1 MRQNSLEKL
10 KQMRLKWK
18 QVAAVILVVL
28 LLGTVGMILPGGED
42 WSGVFLPATQH
53 LLAGRSP
60 YNEPMFFSPVWV
72 LLPFIPLGVLPT
84 AIGRSVLFIL
94 ALVAFT
100 YSAKK
105 LGAKTWVTA
114 FFLLSP
120 PVIFSLWLASNDW
133 MPMLGFVL
141 PPQIGLFFILTKPQ
155 IGSVVAL
162 FWFVE
167 AWRKGG
173 WRETVRVFAPVTI
186 AFLFTFAIYGLWPLR
201 SGNLITIEHNAS
213 FWPATIVIGLG
224 LLVASLRKR
233 RINYAM
239 AAAPCLAPYL
249 MFPSWVSA
257 IAAILPSTPEAI
269 AAILGTWIFI
279 ILRAIG

>member
-1 MRQNSLEKL
+1 
-10 KQMRLKWK
+10 MRLQWK
-18 QVAAVILVVL
+18 QVAAVILMIL
-28 LLGTVGMILPGGED
+28 LLGAVGMILPGGED
-42 WSGVFLPATQH
+42 WTGVFLPATQH

-72 LLPFIPLGVLPT
+72 LLPFIPLGFLPT
-84 AIGRSVLFIL
+84 AIGRAVLFIL
-94 ALVAFT
+94 AMIAFT

-105 LGAKTWVTA
+105 LGAKAWVIA
-114 FFLLSP
+114 AFLLSP
-120 PVIFSLWLASNDW
+120 PVVFSLWLASNDW

-155 IGSVVAL
+155 MGSVVAL
-162 FWFVE
+162 FWLVE

-173 WRETVRVFAPVTI
+173 WKETVRVFAPVTI
-186 AFLFTFAIYGLWPLR
+186 TFLFTFAIYGLWPLR
-201 SGNLITIEHNAS
+201 SGNLVTIEHNAS
-213 FWPATIVIGLG
+213 LWPATIPIGLG

-233 RINYAM
+233 RMNYAM
-239 AAAPCLAPYL
+239 AAAPCLTPYL

-257 IAAILPSTPEAI
+257 IASILSSPPEAI
-269 AAILGTWIFI
+269 AAILGSWIFI